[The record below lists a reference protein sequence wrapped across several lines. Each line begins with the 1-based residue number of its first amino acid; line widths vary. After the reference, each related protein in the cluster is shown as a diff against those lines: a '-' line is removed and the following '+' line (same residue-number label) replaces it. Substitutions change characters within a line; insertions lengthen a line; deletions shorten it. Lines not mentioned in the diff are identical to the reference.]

1 MRCPFYEEIVVAYC
15 RATPMK
21 KMLPAGRLLPTS
33 PCILEGYAV
42 CPFYREVMARRAGG
56 EEPEDA
62 AATSQ
67 GPREEGSPC

>member
-33 PCILEGYAV
+33 PCILEGYTA
-42 CPFYREVMARRAGG
+42 CPFYQEVKARLAGG
-56 EEPEDA
+56 GAPEKA
-62 AATSQ
+62 AAA
-67 GPREEGSPC
+67 PRGSREGGSPC